1 MKGIYQFNLLLLLT
15 ISVLI
20 SCNQKK
26 DGSQMENLHKHS
38 DSLSVDGTTYGDVE
52 MRQEQDTIR
61 NYWQLTYDTIASR
74 TDLKILDENYILELK
89 TFSLNDS
96 AIVRKL
102 DEKYIDYSHTIVTD
116 IKVINNSNI
125 VQKRIDKTIFKEHLI
140 PEFYDE
146 CNLLYTEYES
156 VLNNQIHLTS
166 ILSIP
171 DTDNQWQVK
180 YSLSLSEDI
189 DRLMV
194 KDVSYVGN

>member
-15 ISVLI
+15 ISVLT

-26 DGSQMENLHKHS
+26 DGSQMENLNKHS
-38 DSLSVDGTTYGDVE
+38 DSLSVDETAYGDVK
-52 MRQEQDTIR
+52 MRQKQDTIR

-102 DEKYIDYSHTIVTD
+102 DDKYIDYSHTIVTD
-116 IKVINNSNI
+116 IQVINNSNI